1 MNGVTVAGVSAEPI
15 DVDALAQAV
24 GAATAG
30 ALVTFAGVVRNH
42 DHERAVDALEYH
54 AHPSADSVVAE
65 VAAEIVARYPAV
77 RVAVQHRVGT
87 LVVGDVAL
95 GAAVSS
101 AHRREAFAACS
112 ELVDLV
118 KQRLPVWKRQLFADG
133 TDEWVGST

>member
-15 DVDALAQAV
+15 DVDALAVAV

-42 DHERAVDALEYH
+42 DHARAVDALEYH
-54 AHPSADSVVAE
+54 AHPTADGVVAE

-77 RVAVQHRVGT
+77 TVAVQHRVGT

-112 ELVDLV
+112 DLVDLV
-118 KQRLPVWKRQLFADG
+118 KERLPVWKRQLFADG
-133 TDEWVGST
+133 SDEWVGST

>member
-1 MNGVTVAGVSAEPI
+1 MSGVAVAGVSAEPI
-15 DVDALAQAV
+15 DVEALAQAV

-42 DHERAVDALEYH
+42 DRARTVDALEYH
-54 AHPSADSVVAE
+54 AHPTADGVVAE

-77 RVAVQHRVGT
+77 SVAVQHRIGT

-118 KQRLPVWKRQLFADG
+118 KERLPVWKRQLFADG

>member
-1 MNGVTVAGVSAEPI
+1 MNGVAVAGVSADPI
-15 DVDALAQAV
+15 DVDALAVAV

-42 DHERAVDALEYH
+42 DRARAVDALEYH
-54 AHPSADSVVAE
+54 AHPTADSVVAE

-77 RVAVQHRVGT
+77 SVAVQHRIGT

-118 KQRLPVWKRQLFADG
+118 KERLPVWKRQLFADG

>member
-42 DHERAVDALEYH
+42 DNARAVDALEYH
-54 AHPSADSVVAE
+54 AHPTAGGVVAE

-77 RVAVQHRVGT
+77 TVAVQHRVGT

-101 AHRREAFAACS
+101 AHRREAFVACS

-133 TDEWVGST
+133 SDEWVGST

>member
-1 MNGVTVAGVSAEPI
+1 MSGVSVAGVSAEPI
-15 DVDALAQAV
+15 DVDALAGAV

-42 DHERAVDALEYH
+42 DHARAVDALEYH
-54 AHPSADSVVAE
+54 AHPTADWVVSE
-65 VAAEIVARYPAV
+65 VAAEIVARHPEV
-77 RVAVQHRVGT
+77 RVAVQHRIGT

-101 AHRREAFAACS
+101 AHRREAFAACT

-118 KQRLPVWKRQLFADG
+118 KERLPVWKRQLFADG